1 MKPKKKIIKKNT
13 NKTFLDVNIL
23 YIRRSESYSATRSKK
38 KCTKV
43 VHGLDLMSCRNL
55 DEINTKNVYTCALE
69 QTNL

>member
-1 MKPKKKIIKKNT
+1 MKPKIIIKKNT

-43 VHGLDLMSCRNL
+43 VHGLDLMSCKNL
-55 DEINTKNVYTCALE
+55 EINTKYVYTCALE